1 MIITLENNI
10 SYELSSIPNSNIF
23 SLDTLKEFAEIC
35 LENELYV
42 EGYSLKKEYA
52 YILTST
58 EKMFEGELAFHKF
71 LVKTDNIKVPKYLIV
86 LIFTTQEIL
95 KEETSKKSK
104 HNIVEYEEVLLGCM
118 YCKRREIMFFMK
130 EEYRNK
136 GYMSEVYQDF
146 IDNFPE
152 FKFHYNTTINEM
164 SQKFLTKNNIKHKI
178 G

>member
-23 SLDTLKEFAEIC
+23 DLDILKEFAEIC

-42 EGYSLKKEYA
+42 EGMRLKDEYR
-52 YILTST
+52 YILSLQ
-58 EKMFEGELAFHKF
+58 EKDIEGELAFHKF
-71 LVKTDNIKVPKYLIV
+71 LVKKDNIKVPKYLIV

-95 KEETSKKSK
+95 REETSKKNK
-104 HNIVEYEEVLLGCM
+104 HNIIEHEDILLGCI
-118 YCKRREIMFFMK
+118 YCKRREIMFYMR

-152 FKFHYNTTINEM
+152 FKWHYNTTINEM
-164 SQKFLTKNNIKHKI
+164 SQKFLLKNNIKHKI